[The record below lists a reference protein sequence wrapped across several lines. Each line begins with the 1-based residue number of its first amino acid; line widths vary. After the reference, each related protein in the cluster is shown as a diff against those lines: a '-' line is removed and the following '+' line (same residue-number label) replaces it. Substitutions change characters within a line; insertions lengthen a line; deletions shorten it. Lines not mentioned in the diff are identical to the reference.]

1 MHELGVTFHIMDHV
15 EKVAEENDVS
25 KVNKVVLQLGEVSTV
40 IESYLLNCWKWAAKK
55 RELFS
60 DCELVIETLREEET
74 QVRQILEE
82 NMKSAANLAVSL
94 EVDLHTG
101 ENWYEAK

>member
-1 MHELGVTFHIMDHV
+1 M
-15 EKVAEENDVS
+15 
-25 KVNKVVLQLGEVSTV
+25 
-40 IESYLLNCWKWAAKK
+40 
-55 RELFS
+55 
-60 DCELVIETLREEET
+60 IETLREEET